1 MYINELDQHTTQ
13 AEMRTLRCVYFGKQ
27 ISQYAHVTLT
37 PCMCLLQ
44 VRDWLAL
51 TFTRSMSKIKQGG
64 ADKPR
69 FRSVANAIRAGILVD
84 K

>member
-1 MYINELDQHTTQ
+1 
-13 AEMRTLRCVYFGKQ
+13 
-27 ISQYAHVTLT
+27 
-37 PCMCLLQ
+37 MCLLQ